1 MKKILSLMLVLTMFS
16 SLTACAGSGGQA
28 ETSSRAAETAA
39 ESGAESSGAA
49 AESAE
54 ETPETAAAEPPAEA
68 DEAAAAEAGTEA
80 PESGTD
86 SAQSG
91 NILVAYFSWA
101 DNAILDENVDA
112 MSSPSVLSP
121 GNVEQLAGWVQEETG
136 GDLFSIRVTDP
147 YPSDWDACLERANEE
162 RGNGARPEL
171 VENVADMEAYDTI
184 FLGYPNWW
192 YGVPMAL
199 LTFLEQNDFSGKQ
212 IYLFCSH
219 GTGGLANSVEII
231 TESVPDAVISDS
243 IFDCYEEDA
252 PSSEEAVKAWVAGLG
267 IAGADSA
274 GGAENTAEEA
284 GAGSAV
290 SEQPAAQ
297 AEAAAGRLAVRC
309 GDIEVI
315 YELNDSPAAASLAAQ
330 LPLTLEVEDYSTN
343 EKIFYPP
350 QELDTS
356 DTPAAEGGAGTLAY
370 YAPWGDVVM
379 FYGDYSANSSLY
391 ELGEAVS
398 GADQISRMSGSIEV
412 APLEE

>member
-231 TESVPDAVISDS
+231 TEAVPDAVISDS

-297 AEAAAGRLAVRC
+297 AEAAAADRLAVRG

-315 YELNDSPAAASLAAQ
+315 
-330 LPLTLEVEDYSTN
+330 
-343 EKIFYPP
+343 
-350 QELDTS
+350 
-356 DTPAAEGGAGTLAY
+356 
-370 YAPWGDVVM
+370 
-379 FYGDYSANSSLY
+379 
-391 ELGEAVS
+391 
-398 GADQISRMSGSIEV
+398 
-412 APLEE
+412 